1 MPPSFTVTF
10 DYRCPFARNA
20 HEHLLAGL
28 AGGADWDVTFAP
40 LSLRQMHVEEGETS
54 VWDDPGS
61 DTGLWAL
68 QAGVYVRDEHP
79 DRFLE
84 VHRALF
90 AIRHDR
96 GLHLDGPT
104 VTATLAEILGQQA
117 ADAVAEAVES
127 GALLEQVRKEH
138 EAVTGGP
145 GAWGVPTFI
154 TTGGGGGVGAPAEE
168 RAVFVRL
175 MDRNPGETEEQRAHG
190 RATVEKVLDLLEW
203 ADLNEFKAT
212 RIPR

>member
-1 MPPSFTVTF
+1 MPRSFTVTF

-28 AGGADWDVTFAP
+28 ADGADWDVTFAP
-40 LSLRQMHVEEGETS
+40 LSLTQMHVEEGEPP

-68 QAGVYVRDEHP
+68 QAGVHVRDELFE
-79 DRFLE
+79 RFPE

-90 AIRHDR
+90 AIRHDQGQR
-96 GLHLDGPT
+96 LEAAT
-104 VTATLAEILGQQA
+104 VTATLADVLGQDE
-117 ADAVAEAVES
+117 ADRIAEAVEF
-127 GALLEQVRKEH
+127 GALVQQVRKEH
-138 EAVTGGP
+138 DAVTGAP

-154 TTGGGGGVGAPAEE
+154 TSDD

-175 MDRNPGETEEQRAHG
+175 MDRNPGETDEQRAQG
-190 RATVEKVLDLLEW
+190 RATIERVLDLLEW
-203 ADLNEFKAT
+203 TDLNEFKAT
-212 RIPR
+212 RLPR